1 MVTILIMSAK
11 MATLALL
18 KIELFL
24 NNSYDVRI
32 SDTGVTK
39 KTLPNES
46 NYIVGV
52 VMRLKFGT
60 SGISMREVIIS
71 IIVIIVTIL

>member
-1 MVTILIMSAK
+1 

-18 KIELFL
+18 KIELFS

-32 SDTGVTK
+32 SDHGVTK

-52 VMRLKFGT
+52 VMRLKVGT

>member
-32 SDTGVTK
+32 SDHGVTK

-60 SGISMREVIIS
+60 SGISMRELIIS